1 PREER
6 QAQLDGQPFQRA
18 ADPRPPPRACRPER
32 DQLVASLGGL
42 RKAREHPAEVVADPG
57 PRPGERRH
65 VDGDSHRSQA
75 SILPLVAV
83 DTAPTEPRT
92 PILPSFAWLTGY
104 GELLRTLLRRELRAR
119 YRGSSVG
126 SVWSLRFP

>member
-1 PREER
+1 RLDRRAPEPAPRRAPPVRPREER

-75 SILPLVAV
+75 SILPLV
-83 DTAPTEPRT
+83 PWIP
-92 PILPSFAWLTGY
+92 PPPSRGPLFY
-104 GELLRTLLRRELRAR
+104 RAS
-119 YRGSSVG
+119 RG
-126 SVWSLRFP
+126 